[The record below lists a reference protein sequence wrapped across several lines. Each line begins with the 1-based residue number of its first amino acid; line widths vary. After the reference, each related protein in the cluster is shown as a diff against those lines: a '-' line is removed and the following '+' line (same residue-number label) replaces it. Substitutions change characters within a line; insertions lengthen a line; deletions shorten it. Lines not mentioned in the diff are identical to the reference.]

1 MDELD
6 LLDRAL
12 PDARPPSPEVIA
24 RARARLAG
32 PAPHRARPR
41 ARAWTWTVTAAA
53 ATAAIVTLVVS
64 LVANLAPAPQVA
76 VAPKPNQALY
86 DLADRIEKLP
96 APSGAYWRH
105 VTIYGAYGRAD
116 GFTYRATTRLEV
128 WQSRDPADPRLMM
141 TWYGPAARPATPADE
156 RAWRAVGSPRRI
168 KPCGKGERCG
178 YVTFTDQPQQC
189 AYSWDP
195 TGGGTLG
202 NHSVGTITMAE
213 LATFPTDQNAL
224 SDKLRTYHQIWY
236 RNGFK
241 QSFEEFLPTA
251 ASLLSEPLR
260 PDQRAALI
268 RLLAGLRS
276 TKVAGTVTDPLGR
289 PALSVDLGVSAGT
302 YSFPGE
308 PRTEVP
314 VEQRTLLDP
323 GTGATLGTVIH
334 AGRTAA
340 WATKGDL
347 VAYNA
352 TAPESGWTTQR
363 PAPPKGCAKRK

>member
-12 PDARPPSPEVIA
+12 PGARPPSPEVIA

-32 PAPHRARPR
+32 PGHFPARR
-41 ARAWTWTVTAAA
+41 RTWMWMVTAAA
-53 ATAAIVTLVVS
+53 ATAAIVTLVAS
-64 LVANLAPAPQVA
+64 LVAQLAPAPPAA
-76 VAPKPNQALY
+76 VAPKRNQALY
-86 DLADRIEKLP
+86 DLADRIGKLP
-96 APSGAYWRH
+96 ATSGPYWRS
-105 VTIYGAYGRAD
+105 VSVFGAYGRAG

-128 WQSRDPADPRLMM
+128 WQSRGPADPRLMM

-156 RAWRAVGSPRRI
+156 RAWRDAGSPRRI
-168 KPCGKGERCG
+168 KPCGKGERCR

-189 AYSWDP
+189 TYSWDP
-195 TGGGTLG
+195 SEGGALA
-202 NHSVGTITMAE
+202 NRSVGTITMAE
-213 LATFPTDQNAL
+213 LAAFPADQNAL
-224 SDKLRTYHQIWY
+224 RDKLRTYHQIWY

-251 ASLLSEPLR
+251 ANLLSEPLR

-323 GTGATLGTVIH
+323 GTGAALGTVIH
-334 AGRTAA
+334 ASRTVA